1 MLDYVVP
8 HAAAKW
14 YDLGLQLMDPRYEN
28 KLAIIEKDGRGD
40 AQVCCRKMFNDWLAT
55 EESPTWNKVICGL
68 KTVGLNYVA
77 SNIEI
82 QLQGLSLVI

>member
-28 KLAIIEKDGRGD
+28 KLAIIEEDGRSD
-40 AQVCCRKMFNDWLAT
+40 ARVCCIKMLNDWLAT

-68 KTVGLNYVA
+68 KVVGLNYVA
-77 SNIEI
+77 SNIEV